1 MPNEPMQKLFVQWL
15 NHALADAGW
24 RALIR
29 TLMRPYE
36 LPVIQLE
43 SESQAPTN
51 TAPAAGGD
59 SQ

>member
-1 MPNEPMQKLFVQWL
+1 MPNESMQKMFVQWL

-43 SESQAPTN
+43 PESQGQGN
-51 TAPAAGGD
+51 TAPAARGD
-59 SQ
+59 SL